1 MKTFQFET
9 NLKCASCEEK
19 VRKELAKEP
28 LVKEV
33 SLDLTDPKRT
43 LTIKAENPIAE
54 EELSVLIK
62 GAGFEATPK
71 RSLLK
76 SIFSFF

>member
-19 VRKELAKEP
+19 VRAALEKEP

-33 SLDLTDPKRT
+33 SLDLSDPKRT
-43 LTIKAENPIAE
+43 LTIKAERPIDEA
-54 EELSVLIK
+54 ELSVLIK

-71 RSLLK
+71 PGLFKSL
-76 SIFSFF
+76 FSFF